1 MILGIL
7 SREVVVSLILR
18 ARRVQRFLAEQSFY
32 PLLLTSLLA
41 AVLLAMRV
49 YRSESR
55 TYSFL
60 IWNLLLAWVPYL
72 WSLWA
77 ASIHRRFPRRWGS
90 LLLPGALWLLFLP
103 NAPYLITDFVHLY
116 QRPLIPLWY
125 DIILMATFA
134 LAGMF
139 LAVASLN
146 SMRIMVEDFTG
157 SKRSWLFVGAMAG
170 LSGMGIY
177 LGRVL
182 RWNSWD
188 VFLYPRAIL
197 VDAAHLL
204 IHPFSHLSAI
214 GMMGLFAGLL
224 FVSYWM
230 FTSLQ
235 RKPVRS

>member
-1 MILGIL
+1 M
-7 SREVVVSLILR
+7 SLRLR
-18 ARRVQRFLAEQSFY
+18 ARRVHRFLGEHSFY

-41 AVLLAMRV
+41 AALLALRV
-49 YRSESR
+49 YRSKSG

-77 ASIHRRFPRRWGS
+77 ASIHRRFPRRWWS

-103 NAPYLITDFVHLY
+103 NAPYLITDFIHVY
-116 QRPLIPLWY
+116 QRPFLPLWY
-125 DIILMATFA
+125 DILLMGTFA

-146 SMRIMVEDFTG
+146 SMRIIVEDFTG
-157 SKRSWLFVGAMAG
+157 PKRSWLFVGAMAG

-197 VDAAHLL
+197 VDAAHPLV
-204 IHPFSHLSAI
+204 HPFSHLPAI

-224 FVSYWM
+224 FVSYLM

-235 RKPVRS
+235 RPKPVRS